1 MYGRLRNVHV
11 DVHGNNDEVRQNGR
25 HDARDG
31 LHAPGLRR
39 HVPDD
44 DGLHDAR
51 LGNVRKDVHDVR
63 RDVHDVL
70 QYVHEDETG
79 RDDDALRGNVQAL
92 RRVLRHDEQDV
103 HGRLSVRHCI
113 CSAVVAFA
121 SKSKTERGVA
131 RSVCS
136 SRDSSYKDTTFA
148 KGSTADGWAVRL
160 RFLMR

>member
-11 DVHGNNDEVRQNGR
+11 DVHGNDDEVRQDGR

-31 LHAPGLRR
+31 LHAPGLRS

-51 LGNVRKDVHDVR
+51 IGNVRKNVHDVR

-70 QYVHEDETG
+70 QYVHEDGTG

-92 RRVLRHDEQDV
+92 RRILQHDEQNV
-103 HGRLSVRHCI
+103 HGRLSVRRCI
-113 CSAVVAFA
+113 CSTVVAFV
-121 SKSKTERGVA
+121 SKNTSERVVA
-131 RSVCS
+131 RSGMGS
-136 SRDSSYKDTTFA
+136 S
-148 KGSTADGWAVRL
+148 
-160 RFLMR
+160 

>member
-11 DVHGNNDEVRQNGR
+11 NVHGNDDEVRQDGS

-31 LHAPGLRR
+31 LHASGLRR

-51 LGNVRKDVHDVR
+51 LGNVREDVHDVR
-63 RDVHDVL
+63 RNVHNVL
-70 QYVHEDETG
+70 QYVHEDGQG

-92 RRVLRHDEQDV
+92 RRVLQHDEQNV

-113 CSAVVAFA
+113 VPQSVWIDPLYKA
-121 SKSKTERGVA
+121 ERGVA
-131 RSVCS
+131 RSGCD
-136 SRDSSYKDTTFA
+136 SRDSFYKETTFA
-148 KGSTADGWAVRL
+148 KGSAADGWAVKLCFLL
-160 RFLMR
+160 R

>member
-25 HDARDG
+25 HDARDD
-31 LHAPGLRR
+31 LHAPGLRS

-51 LGNVRKDVHDVR
+51 LGNVRKNVHDVR

-70 QYVHEDETG
+70 QYVHEDGAG

-92 RRVLRHDEQDV
+92 RRILQHDEQNV
-103 HGRLSVRHCI
+103 HGRLSVRLCI
-113 CSAVVAFA
+113 CSTVVAFV
-121 SKSKTERGVA
+121 SKNKTERGVA
-131 RSVCS
+131 RSGCGN
-136 SRDSSYKDTTFA
+136 RRTFT
-148 KGSTADGWAVRL
+148 KIQLSQKVRL
-160 RFLMR
+160 PTDGQSGCAF